1 MKVLKEVEHE
11 EAPSGY
17 VKMYN
22 YKEPFM
28 KFKQGFGYQGVLLFD
43 GESDKV
49 QCHYCGDWFG
59 QLAHHLHR
67 EHNMTASA
75 YKDSVGLMQTT
86 ALIGEKM
93 REKLVASGLDKR
105 LQNLRKGGMKSVEV
119 RKKISDTLKKNV
131 IEARNLKATCPEQ
144 LIERF
149 LKLYNK
155 LGRVPRTK
163 EKGFSG
169 FYKTLCFHYGNMKRV
184 CQLAG
189 VPYRKPSE
197 RLKTFKELHG
207 RNPSPSDIRRQL
219 VTNF

>member
-1 MKVLKEVEHE
+1 MKTIKEVEHE

-28 KFKQGFGYQGVLLFD
+28 KFNEGYGYQGVLLFD
-43 GESDKV
+43 GETDKV
-49 QCHYCGDWFG
+49 QCHFCGEWFG

-93 REKLVASGLDKR
+93 REKLVASGMEKR
-105 LQNLRKGGMKSVEV
+105 LKNLKIQGRKSEETK
-119 RKKISDTLKKNV
+119 RKIRETQKKNV
-131 IEARNLKATCPEQ
+131 IEKRNLNGTCPEQ

-149 LKLYNK
+149 LKIYNK

-169 FYKTLCFHYGNMKRV
+169 LYKTLCFYYGNMKRV

-189 VPYRKPSE
+189 VKYRKSGE
-197 RLKTFKELHG
+197 TLKSFKELHG
-207 RNPSPSDIRRQL
+207 RTPSPSDIKRQL
-219 VTNF
+219 VF